1 MKTTPLDPE
10 KLHYF
15 FALSPE
21 SPSGIVWTRCTQRRI
36 PAGTPAGRINQ
47 EGYYNVQLLGK
58 TYLAHRIVW
67 ALSRESDPGGWQVDH
82 IDGNRKNNDPSNLRL
97 VTNRANNQNKS
108 NHSELGVGVKA
119 MGNKFQSRIRI
130 KGRLM
135 HLGTFR
141 TAEEA
146 SLAYQQAA
154 CAALPRL
161 SSENG
166 WG

>member
-10 KLHYF
+10 KLRAV
-15 FALSPE
+15 FALSSE
-21 SPSGIVWTRCTQRRI
+21 SPSGIVWMRCTQRRI

-67 ALSRESDPGGWQVDH
+67 ALSGKSDPGSLQVDH

-97 VTNRANNQNKS
+97 VTNRVNNQNKS
-108 NHSELGVGVKA
+108 NHSGLGVGVKA
-119 MGNKFQSRIRI
+119 MGNKFQSRIRV
-130 KGRLM
+130 KGKLT
-135 HLGTFR
+135 HLGTFH

-154 CAALPRL
+154 CAHALPIPR
-161 SSENG
+161 SENN
-166 WG
+166 